1 MILETPRLFLR
12 EMTEADALHLYLLNS
27 SANVMKYL
35 GEEPMVSS
43 PDQALEVLRSKI
55 LPQYALYGVGRWAV
69 LLRDSVTFIGYCGL
83 KYLPE
88 TVEYDL
94 GYRFL
99 EQHWGS
105 GYATESACAVLE
117 YGRKR
122 LVGRR
127 IVGKAFLENTASIRV
142 LEKIGMRF
150 DGYESSGAGTVAI
163 YVA

>member
-1 MILETPRLFLR
+1 
-12 EMTEADALHLYLLNS
+12 MTEADAVHLYLLNS

-35 GEEPMVSS
+35 GGEPILSS
-43 PDQALEVLRSKI
+43 PDQAIEVLQSRI
-55 LPQYALYGVGRWAV
+55 LPQYALYSVGRWAV
-69 LLRDSVTFIGYCGL
+69 LLRDGATFIGYCGL

-99 EQHWGS
+99 EEYWGS
-105 GYATESACAVLE
+105 GYATESARAVLE
-117 YGRKR
+117 YGRRHLAGK
-122 LVGRR
+122 R
-127 IVGKAFLENTASIRV
+127 IVGKAFLENTSSIRV

-150 DGYESSGAGTVAI
+150 EGYEPSGGGTVAV

>member
-1 MILETPRLFLR
+1 MILETPRLLLR
-12 EMTEADALHLYLLNS
+12 EMTESDATDLYLLNS

-35 GEEPMVSS
+35 EGEPLLSS
-43 PDQALEVLRSKI
+43 PDQAIEVLRLRI
-55 LPQYALYGVGRWAV
+55 LPQYSLHGVGRWAV
-69 LLRDSVTFIGYCGL
+69 LLRDGDTFIGYCGL

-99 EQHWGS
+99 EKYWGR
-105 GYATESACAVLE
+105 GYATESALAVLE
-117 YGRKR
+117 YGRKH
-122 LVGRR
+122 LAGKR
-127 IVGKAFLENTASIRV
+127 IVGKASLENIASVRV

-150 DGYESSGAGTVAI
+150 EGYEPYEGGTVAV